1 MKKDCGIKWNIYIY
15 IYVHNV
21 YIICDSLLGQ
31 SSSVAFMSN
40 DSNPLSRRFM
50 AQGPHAVTWLIPPNV
65 PRHRK
70 KDRSLPLGRRPRKL
84 RSISSRV
91 TYRHIEV
98 VPIHRLSA
106 VRSNWAYGGPV
117 ISSWTSLA
125 SRPSCPTTS
134 HWS

>member
-1 MKKDCGIKWNIYIY
+1 MDNGHRFFNLTRIPVSSVLADGKSSTAGETAR
-15 IYVHNV
+15 HGG
-21 YIICDSLLGQ
+21 CDSLLGQ

-70 KDRSLPLGRRPRKL
+70 KGRSLPLGRRPRKL

-98 VPIHRLSA
+98 VPIHNIYIYVYIHMSYLT
-106 VRSNWAYGGPV
+106 WDDWIPL
-117 ISSWTSLA
+117 T
-125 SRPSCPTTS
+125 
-134 HWS
+134 